1 MIPLIVQQ
9 YVKTCDQVNSR
20 VTLCPAM
27 MRHDLEH
34 VTFLCQDKNIRIK
47 INPLQILLMGAVAR
61 LSAYIIYWYTWSNQ
75 LESSTNLMDQS
86 ESRMIPRWPIRCLED
101 CLLFVEPWI
110 MNTRLLQALLNTI
123 KQRIAL
129 QRFIFQ
135 LNSIQ
140 RAQTIKIVNL
150 CDFLIP
156 ASLWIVWSMAIWKSC
171 SGENMKFCP
180 GQHPVTFKI

>member
-1 MIPLIVQQ
+1 MTWSMSHF
-9 YVKTCDQVNSR
+9 YVRSK
-20 VTLCPAM
+20 
-27 MRHDLEH
+27 
-34 VTFLCQDKNIRIK
+34 KIRIK

-140 RAQTIKIVNL
+140 RAQTIKIVYL